1 MKQGIFVLIPM
12 PCALAKLA
20 CSHVFVVIH
29 TVSPYVQIN
38 NDKA

>member
-1 MKQGIFVLIPM
+1 MKQGIFCHTHA
-12 PCALAKLA
+12 PCKLA